1 MHGRNSGARM
11 VNFREEAVTLA
22 KNIVEEWDETKEFET
37 IVTIIQDYITDMDT
51 NYQGKLCKCPSI

>member
-1 MHGRNSGARM
+1 M

-22 KNIVEEWDETKEFET
+22 KNIVEEWDENKEFET